1 MSNGLI
7 REIAEEL
14 LATRQRLEP
23 IAITSAPARS
33 LSRLIGRL
41 LPRLLRPPRI
51 VLLGEF
57 NSGKTT
63 LANALIGADVL
74 PTSIH
79 ANTRIPIHVYHSPE
93 PMISV
98 ELGHGIL
105 KPLDGKALSDVLS
118 GRARMLHVGLAA
130 QRLKLFELIDTPGLG
145 SGDIRLDKV
154 NLDCCLQANIAIWC
168 TTSTQAWK
176 ATEAKTW
183 ASISNR
189 LHRNGLLIA
198 TLADA
203 LNSDR
208 DRMRVEERLRN
219 EAAPSF
225 GGMAMVT
232 AADVDELRRNPDAA
246 DHAERWIKSGGEKLD
261 AEVARLVDQV
271 WSDRRTSMKRL
282 LSRAA
287 TRMTNAS

>member
-1 MSNGLI
+1 
-7 REIAEEL
+7 
-14 LATRQRLEP
+14 
-23 IAITSAPARS
+23 
-33 LSRLIGRL
+33 
-41 LPRLLRPPRI
+41 
-51 VLLGEF
+51 
-57 NSGKTT
+57 
-63 LANALIGADVL
+63 
-74 PTSIH
+74 
-79 ANTRIPIHVYHSPE
+79 
-93 PMISV
+93 
-98 ELGHGIL
+98 
-105 KPLDGKALSDVLS
+105 
-118 GRARMLHVGLAA
+118 MLHVGLAA